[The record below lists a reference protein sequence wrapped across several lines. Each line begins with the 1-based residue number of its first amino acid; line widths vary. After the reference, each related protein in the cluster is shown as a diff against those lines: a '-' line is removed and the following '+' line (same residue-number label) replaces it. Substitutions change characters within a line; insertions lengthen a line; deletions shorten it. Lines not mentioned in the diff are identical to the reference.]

1 MAGSKSSANYP
12 PLWCVTVFLLVLIP
26 ITKCGTSYNTCQV
39 KLDLSVCSLTNPE
52 NFTTGECHQGPICTK
67 HFNIAYMTHKPYSA
81 EILIDLLRM
90 CCGNCLKSSIISNF
104 SKVSHITPELLNTSH
119 FVFPVLGTHDSEYL
133 YGYRF
138 LPLIETPSVYYIT
151 YKNNNLV
158 YSLIVSCV
166 NMWPLFLVCALMVVI
181 SGFICWLCEMNSN
194 KEEFPS
200 SFATGWFEGIWWSF
214 ISMTTVGYGDKTPKS
229 VAGRLLSILWIIVG
243 ITSFSLITATLTS
256 EIVAANSLP
265 PPKIEDANVGVIRH
279 HTYEGILIAKQ
290 GGILHDVDPPNLM
303 DGVRELT
310 KMLDNKTIDGFLLDR
325 YELMLFYKYFQND
338 SDYKREVDY
347 LRTNTLLTSV
357 SMKEQYLYGALV
369 KDEED
374 YRFLEGFVSSNRNIL
389 NSCTRLFLSMYSREV
404 KVAAENV
411 SLFSTKG
418 EMFWPSFVACSI
430 MVALCV
436 LVGGTYEVRRQ
447 RAMHKSVCE
456 GGLLSSK

>member
-1 MAGSKSSANYP
+1 
-12 PLWCVTVFLLVLIP
+12 
-26 ITKCGTSYNTCQV
+26 
-39 KLDLSVCSLTNPE
+39 
-52 NFTTGECHQGPICTK
+52 
-67 HFNIAYMTHKPYSA
+67 
-81 EILIDLLRM
+81 
-90 CCGNCLKSSIISNF
+90 
-104 SKVSHITPELLNTSH
+104 
-119 FVFPVLGTHDSEYL
+119 
-133 YGYRF
+133 
-138 LPLIETPSVYYIT
+138 
-151 YKNNNLV
+151 
-158 YSLIVSCV
+158 
-166 NMWPLFLVCALMVVI
+166 
-181 SGFICWLCEMNSN
+181 
-194 KEEFPS
+194 
-200 SFATGWFEGIWWSF
+200 
-214 ISMTTVGYGDKTPKS
+214 MTTVGYGDKTPKS